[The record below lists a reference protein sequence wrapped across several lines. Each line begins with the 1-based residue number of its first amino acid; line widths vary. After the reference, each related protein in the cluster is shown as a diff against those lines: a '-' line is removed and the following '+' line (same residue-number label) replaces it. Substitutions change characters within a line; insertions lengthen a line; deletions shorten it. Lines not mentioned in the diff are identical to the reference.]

1 MLNSTII
8 NAQELAE
15 KLNIQELI
23 DKAIEER
30 GHVNILIAGRSG
42 VGKSTLINAI
52 FEGDLA
58 KVGQGKPV
66 TQNTEEITAEGSP
79 FTIFDTRGL
88 EMAGYAETLKQLK
101 EFVSELKRETD
112 ATKHIHIAWLC
123 IQEEN
128 RRVEDTEIQLHEM
141 LADYV
146 PLITVITKARSD
158 NGFEADVKKLLPR
171 ASTTVRVRSIRE
183 WIDVDDEK
191 IELKPKGLEELAE
204 ETAKLIPEAGQRAF
218 ISAQKASINLKIRQA
233 KSAVKKAS
241 FTAGAAA
248 VTPIPFA
255 DAAVIAP
262 IQITMMI
269 AISSAFGLKTSEAKL
284 STLISSIIGATGT
297 TFVGR
302 TIVTGLLKM
311 VPGMGT
317 VVGGAIS
324 ATVATSLTAGLG
336 NTYISVLEH
345 FYEQG
350 AETPNFEIIAEEL
363 KRRMKNSKK

>member
-1 MLNSTII
+1 MLDSTII
-8 NAQELAE
+8 NAQKLAE
-15 KLNIQELI
+15 NINIQELI

-66 TQNTEEITAEGSP
+66 TQDTEEITAEGSP

-88 EMAGYAETLKQLK
+88 EMAGYTETLKQLK
-101 EFVSELKRETD
+101 EFVSERKRQTD

-128 RRVEDTEIQLHEM
+128 RRVEDAEIQLHEM

-158 NGFEADVKKLLPR
+158 NGFQANVEELLPR
-171 ASTTVRVRSIRE
+171 ASNTVRVRSIRE
-183 WIDVDDEK
+183 WIDVDDEQ

-218 ISAQKASINLKIRQA
+218 ISAQKASINLKISGA

-241 FTAGAAA
+241 VAAGLAAA
-248 VTPIPFA
+248 TPIPFA
-255 DAAVIAP
+255 DAAIIAP
-262 IQITMMI
+262 IQITML
-269 AISSAFGLKTSEAKL
+269 AKISTTFGLKTSEVAL
-284 STLISSIIGATGT
+284 STLISSIIGATGA
-297 TFVGR
+297 TFLGR

-311 VPGMGT
+311 VPGIGT
-317 VVGGAIS
+317 ITGGVIS
-324 ATVATSLTAGLG
+324 GTVATSLTSGLG
-336 NTYISVLEH
+336 NTYISVLKY
-345 FYEQG
+345 FYEQN
-350 AETPNFEIIAEEL
+350 EEMPNFEVIAEEL
-363 KRRMKNSKK
+363 KRRMKNSRK